1 MTEVANI
8 DFSNRQSLPGV
19 DPQFTHRWSPRAMQ
33 RTAIPERDLA
43 AIFEAARWSP
53 SCFNDQ
59 PWRFYTST
67 EPTFDAYLNLLNASN
82 QTWAKNAAVLGFV
95 VSRQHFRHNG
105 KPNAHA
111 DFDTGAAWMALTLQA
126 HQLGY
131 HAHGMAG
138 VNYEA
143 VYAYLGLDQ
152 ETFRV
157 ICGFALGL
165 RGDPATLTPEQQVKE
180 KPSGRVPLDEVWPTA
195 GT

>member
-1 MTEVANI
+1 MTEIANV

-33 RTAIPERDLA
+33 RTEIPPADLA

-67 EPTFDAYLNLLNASN
+67 AATFDTYLNLLNASN

-95 VSRQHFRHNG
+95 VSRQHFRHND
-105 KPNAHA
+105 KPNAYA

-126 HQLGY
+126 NSLGY
-131 HAHGMAG
+131 HTHGMAG
-138 VNYEA
+138 VNYDAAYE
-143 VYAYLGLDQ
+143 YLGLERDK
-152 ETFRV
+152 FRI

-165 RGDPATLTPEQQVKE
+165 RGDPANLTPEQRAKE
-180 KPSGRVPLDEVWPTA
+180 APSARVPLNEIWIPSDK
-195 GT
+195 

>member
-1 MTEVANI
+1 MTEVANV
-8 DFSNRQSLPGV
+8 DFSNRQSLSGV

-33 RTAIPERDLA
+33 RTPIPERDLT
-43 AIFEAARWSP
+43 AIFEAARWAP

-67 EPTFDAYLNLLNASN
+67 DSTFDGYLNLLNASN

-111 DFDTGAAWMALTLQA
+111 DFDSGAAWMALALQA
-126 HQLGY
+126 HHLGY

-138 VNYEA
+138 VNFDAAYD
-143 VYAYLGLDQ
+143 YLGL
-152 ETFRV
+152 EREKFRV

-165 RGDPATLTPEQQVKE
+165 RGDPATLTPEQQAKE
-180 KPSGRVPLDEVWPTA
+180 KPSGRVPLEEVWSTA
-195 GT
+195 GK

>member
-1 MTEVANI
+1 MTDPANV
-8 DFSNRQSLPGV
+8 DFSARQTLPEV

-33 RTAIPERDLA
+33 STRIPDQHLA
-43 AIFEAARWSP
+43 TIFEAARWSP

-67 EPTFDAYLNLLNASN
+67 EATFDSFLKLLNDAN
-82 QTWAKNAAVLGFV
+82 QSWAKNAAVLGFV

-111 DFDTGAAWMALTLQA
+111 DFDTGAAWMALALQA

-138 VNYEA
+138 VHFDG
-143 VYAYLGLDQ
+143 VYDYLGLERDK
-152 ETFRV
+152 FRV

-165 RGDPATLTPEQQVKE
+165 RGDPAVLTPEQRAKE
-180 KPSGRVPLDEVWPTA
+180 NPSGRVDLAEVWLSR
-195 GT
+195 

>member
-1 MTEVANI
+1 MTEIANV

-33 RTAIPERDLA
+33 RTAIPAPDLA
-43 AIFEAARWSP
+43 AIFEAARWAP

-67 EPTFDAYLNLLNASN
+67 DATFEAYVDLLNAAN

-111 DFDTGAAWMALTLQA
+111 DFDAEGAPPGLPPPRYGRG
-126 HQLGY
+126 QLWWCVRLSRPRSGE
-131 HAHGMAG
+131 
-138 VNYEA
+138 VSC
-143 VYAYLGLDQ
+143 D
-152 ETFRV
+152 
-157 ICGFALGL
+157 L
-165 RGDPATLTPEQQVKE
+165 RLCTRAARRSRHSHVG
-180 KPSGRVPLDEVWPTA
+180 TA
-195 GT
+195 GQGTTQRTRAAG